1 MKKKNI
7 KPEEVEVVIP
17 KEVEAINICGD
28 INSFN
33 SFIKH
38 IIYVSLDKV
47 SSDRVFVNN
56 DILYMVTYA
65 SIKGKNIPVGVLAK
79 QKEAKSE
86 DIAMPFEDIG
96 RDVNVVYPIK
106 IGKKFKGFYILSN
119 GAVAIDYELTDNGGF
134 ENDDSI
140 GKIDMNLN

>member
-1 MKKKNI
+1 MKKKNL
-7 KPEEVEVVIP
+7 KEEVEVIIP
-17 KEVEAINICGD
+17 KEVEAINICGN
-28 INSFN
+28 IND
-33 SFIKH
+33 FIKH

-47 SSDRVFVNN
+47 SNDRAFIIN
-56 DILYMVTYA
+56 DVLYMVTYA
-65 SIKGKNIPVGVLAK
+65 SIKGKNTPIGVFVK
-79 QKEAKSE
+79 QKDAELK

-96 RDVNVVYPIK
+96 RDVNVVYPIE
-106 IGKKFKGFYILSN
+106 IGKMFKGFYILAN

>member
-28 INSFN
+28 INSF
-33 SFIKH
+33 IKH

-47 SSDRVFVNN
+47 SSDRAFVNN
-56 DILYMVTYA
+56 DVLYMVTYA
-65 SIKGKNIPVGVLAK
+65 SIKGENIPVGV
-79 QKEAKSE
+79 
-86 DIAMPFEDIG
+86 IAMPFEDIG
-96 RDVNVVYPIK
+96 RDVNVVYPID
-106 IGKKFKGFYILSN
+106 IGKMFKGFYILGN

-134 ENDDSI
+134 DNDDSI